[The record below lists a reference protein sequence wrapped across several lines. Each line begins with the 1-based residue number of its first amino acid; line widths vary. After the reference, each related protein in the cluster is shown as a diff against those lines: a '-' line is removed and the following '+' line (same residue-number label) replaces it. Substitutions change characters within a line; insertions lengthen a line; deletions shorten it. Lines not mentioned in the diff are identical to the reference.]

1 MKRKL
6 MTKTSLLALAMAAAL
21 SLAACG
27 ASSQSATA
35 TPAPTATPEA
45 ATPEASTAE
54 DGVSDDMGVAEVAEP
69 DSELSAMVDNIYE
82 AYPVELMMMQTTAID
97 LNDEAWLTYNTGLNA
112 EQAALVDA
120 GVKSESMTG
129 SQAYTLVLL
138 RVKDPADAQTIADA
152 MLENMDPARWVCVMA
167 DKMRVAT
174 FDDKVLFVMTSSELT
189 DIDALFDAVPGA
201 LGVEFSY
208 GKSADVAADD
218 AMVPSEE
225 EMNNPVA
232 G

>member
-1 MKRKL
+1 MKRNL
-6 MTKTSLLALAMAAAL
+6 TKTSLLALAMAAAI

-27 ASSQSATA
+27 ASSQSAVA
-35 TPAPTATPEA
+35 TPAPTATPE
-45 ATPEASTAE
+45 TSTAE
-54 DGVSDDMGVAEVAEP
+54 EGMTEEATPAETPAP
-69 DSELSAMVDNIYE
+69 DAELSAMVDSIYKV
-82 AYPVELMMMQTTAID
+82 YPVELMMMQTTAID
-97 LNDEAWLTYNTGLNA
+97 LNDEAWLTYNTGLSA
-112 EQAALVDA
+112 EQADLIAS

-138 RVKDPADAQTIADA
+138 RLKDAADAQTVADT
-152 MLENMDPARWVCVMA
+152 MLEKMDPARWVCVMA

-174 FDDKVLFVMTSSELT
+174 FDDKVLFVMTDSELT
-189 DIDALFDAVPGA
+189 DIDALFAAVPDA
-201 LGVEFSY
+201 LGVEFTY
-208 GKSADVAADD
+208 DKSADVAADD

>member
-1 MKRKL
+1 MKRIL
-6 MTKTSLLALAMAAAL
+6 LTKTSLLALTMAAAV

-35 TPAPTATPEA
+35 TPAPTATPEVA
-45 ATPEASTAE
+45 TAE
-54 DGVSDDMGVAEVAEP
+54 DGTGTDDMAATPAP
-69 DSELSAMVDNIYE
+69 DSELSAMVNSIYS
-82 AYPVELMMMQTTAID
+82 AYPVELMMMQTSAID
-97 LNDEAWLTYNTGLNA
+97 LNDEAWLTYNTGLDA

-138 RVKDPADAQTIADA
+138 RVKDPADAQTIADT
-152 MLENMDPARWVCVMA
+152 MLEKMDPARWVCVMA

-201 LGVEFSY
+201 LGVEFTY
-208 GKSADVAADD
+208 DRSADVAADD

>member
-1 MKRKL
+1 MKRNL
-6 MTKTSLLALAMAAAL
+6 LTKTSLLALAMAATV

-27 ASSQSATA
+27 ASSQSAVA
-35 TPAPTATPEA
+35 TPAPTATPE
-45 ATPEASTAE
+45 TSTAE
-54 DGVSDDMGVAEVAEP
+54 DGAVTEDVAGTATPAP
-69 DSELSAMVDNIYE
+69 DSELSAMVNSIYS

-97 LNDEAWLTYNTGLNA
+97 LNDEAWLTYNTGLDA

-138 RVKDPADAQTIADA
+138 RVKDPADAQTIADT
-152 MLENMDPARWVCVMA
+152 MLEKMDPARWVCVMA

-208 GKSADVAADD
+208 DKSADVAADD

>member
-1 MKRKL
+1 MKRNL

-27 ASSQSATA
+27 ASSQSTTA
-35 TPAPTATPEA
+35 TPAPTATPE
-45 ATPEASTAE
+45 TSTAE
-54 DGVSDDMGVAEVAEP
+54 DGAMTEDMGVAEVAEP
-69 DSELSAMVDNIYE
+69 DSELSAMVDSIYE

-97 LNDEAWLTYNTGLNA
+97 LNDEVWLTYNTGLSA
-112 EQAALVDA
+112 EEAALVDA

-138 RVKDPADAQTIADA
+138 RVKDAANAQTVADT
-152 MLENMDPARWVCVMA
+152 MLDKMDPARWVCVMA

-174 FDDKVLFVMTSSELT
+174 FDDKVLFVMTDSELT
-189 DIDALFDAVPGA
+189 DIDALFAAVPDA
-201 LGVEFSY
+201 LGVEFTY
-208 GKSADVAADD
+208 DKSADVAADD

>member
-1 MKRKL
+1 
-6 MTKTSLLALAMAAAL
+6 
-21 SLAACG
+21 
-27 ASSQSATA
+27 
-35 TPAPTATPEA
+35 
-45 ATPEASTAE
+45 
-54 DGVSDDMGVAEVAEP
+54 MGVAEVAEP
-69 DSELSAMVDNIYE
+69 DSELSAMVDSIYE

-97 LNDEAWLTYNTGLNA
+97 LNDETWLTYNTGLNA

-138 RVKDPADAQTIADA
+138 RVKDAADAQTIADA
-152 MLENMDPARWVCVMA
+152 MLDNMDPARWVCVMA

-201 LGVEFSY
+201 LGVEFTY
-208 GKSADVAADD
+208 DKSADVAAADS
-218 AMVPSEE
+218 MVPSEE

>member
-1 MKRKL
+1 MKRNL
-6 MTKTSLLALAMAAAL
+6 MTKTSLLALAMAAAI

-27 ASSQSATA
+27 ASSQSTTA
-35 TPAPTATPEA
+35 TPAPTAAPE
-45 ATPEASTAE
+45 TSTAE
-54 DGVSDDMGVAEVAEP
+54 DGAMTEDMGVAEVAEP
-69 DSELSAMVDNIYE
+69 DSELSAMVDSIYE

-97 LNDEAWLTYNTGLNA
+97 LDDEAWLTYNTGLSA
-112 EQAALVDA
+112 EEAALVDA

-138 RVKDPADAQTIADA
+138 RVKDAADAQTVADA

-174 FDDKVLFVMTSSELT
+174 FDDKVLFVMTDSELT
-189 DIDALFDAVPGA
+189 DIDALFAAVPDA
-201 LGVEFSY
+201 LGVEFTY
-208 GKSADVAADD
+208 DKSADVAADD
-218 AMVPSEE
+218 AMVPSQE

>member
-1 MKRKL
+1 MKRNL
-6 MTKTSLLALAMAAAL
+6 MTKTSLLALAMAAAI

-27 ASSQSATA
+27 ASSQSTTA
-35 TPAPTATPEA
+35 TPAPTATPE
-45 ATPEASTAE
+45 TSTAE
-54 DGVSDDMGVAEVAEP
+54 DGAMTEDMGVAEVAEP
-69 DSELSAMVDNIYE
+69 DSELSAMVDSIYE

-97 LNDEAWLTYNTGLNA
+97 LNDEVWLTYNTGLSA
-112 EQAALVDA
+112 EEAALVDA

-138 RVKDPADAQTIADA
+138 RVKDAADAQTVADT
-152 MLENMDPARWVCVMA
+152 MLDKMDPARWVCVMA

-174 FDDKVLFVMTSSELT
+174 FDDKVLFVMTDSELT
-189 DIDALFDAVPGA
+189 DIDALFAAVPDA
-201 LGVEFSY
+201 LGVEFTY
-208 GKSADVAADD
+208 DKSADVAADD
-218 AMVPSEE
+218 AMVPSQE

>member
-1 MKRKL
+1 MKRNL
-6 MTKTSLLALAMAAAL
+6 LTKTSLLALTMAAAV

-35 TPAPTATPEA
+35 TPAPTATPEV
-45 ATPEASTAE
+45 STAE

-69 DSELSAMVDNIYE
+69 DSELSAMVDSIYE

-97 LNDEAWLTYNTGLNA
+97 LNDEAWLTYNTGLDA

-138 RVKDPADAQTIADA
+138 RVKDPADAQTVADT
-152 MLENMDPARWVCVMA
+152 MLEKMDPARWVCVMA

-201 LGVEFSY
+201 LGVEFTY
-208 GKSADVAADD
+208 DKSADVAAADS
-218 AMVPSEE
+218 MVPSEE
-225 EMNNPVA
+225 EMNTPVA

>member
-1 MKRKL
+1 MKRNL
-6 MTKTSLLALAMAAAL
+6 TKTSLLALAMAAAI

-27 ASSQSATA
+27 ASSQSAVS
-35 TPAPTATPEA
+35 TPAPTATPE
-45 ATPEASTAE
+45 TSTAE
-54 DGVSDDMGVAEVAEP
+54 EGMTEEATPAETPAP
-69 DSELSAMVDNIYE
+69 DAELSAMVDRIYE

-97 LNDEAWLTYNTGLNA
+97 LNDEAWLTYNTGLSA
-112 EQAALVDA
+112 EQANLVDA

-138 RVKDPADAQTIADA
+138 RLKDAADAQTVADT
-152 MLENMDPARWVCVMA
+152 MLEKMDPTRWVCVMA

-174 FDDKVLFVMTSSELT
+174 FDDKVLFVMTDSELT

-201 LGVEFSY
+201 LGVEFTY
-208 GKSADVAADD
+208 DKSADVAADD

>member
-1 MKRKL
+1 MKRNL
-6 MTKTSLLALAMAAAL
+6 SSKTSLLALTMAVAV

-27 ASSQSATA
+27 ASSQSAVA
-35 TPAPTATPEA
+35 TPAPTTTPE
-45 ATPEASTAE
+45 TSTAE
-54 DGVSDDMGVAEVAEP
+54 DGVSDDMGVAEVPEP
-69 DSELSAMVDNIYE
+69 DSELSAMVDSIYE
-82 AYPVELMMMQTTAID
+82 AYPVELMMMQTSAID

-112 EQAALVDA
+112 GQAALVDA

-138 RVKDPADAQTIADA
+138 RVKDAADAQTVADA
-152 MLENMDPARWVCVMA
+152 MLEKMDPARWVCVMA
-167 DKMRVAT
+167 DKERVAT
-174 FDDKVLFVMTSSELT
+174 FDDKVLFVMTDSELT
-189 DIDALFDAVPGA
+189 DIDALFAAVPDA
-201 LGVEFSY
+201 LGVEFTY
-208 GKSADVAADD
+208 DKSAEVAADD

>member
-1 MKRKL
+1 MKRNL

-27 ASSQSATA
+27 ASSQS
-35 TPAPTATPEA
+35 TPAPTATPE
-45 ATPEASTAE
+45 TSTAE
-54 DGVSDDMGVAEVAEP
+54 DGAMTEDMGVAEVAEP
-69 DSELSAMVDNIYE
+69 DSELSAMVDSIYE

-97 LNDEAWLTYNTGLNA
+97 LNDEAWLTYNTGLSA
-112 EQAALVDA
+112 EEAALVDA

-138 RVKDPADAQTIADA
+138 RVKDAADAQTVADA

-174 FDDKVLFVMTSSELT
+174 FGDKVLFVMTDSELT
-189 DIDALFDAVPGA
+189 DIDALFAAVPDA
-201 LGVEFSY
+201 LGVEFTY
-208 GKSADVAADD
+208 DKSADVAADD

>member
-1 MKRKL
+1 MKRNL
-6 MTKTSLLALAMAAAL
+6 ITKTSLLALAMAAAL

-27 ASSQSATA
+27 ASSQSTTA
-35 TPAPTATPEA
+35 TPAPTATPE
-45 ATPEASTAE
+45 TSTAE

-69 DSELSAMVDNIYE
+69 DSELSAMVDSIYE

-97 LNDEAWLTYNTGLNA
+97 LDDEAWLTYNTGLSA
-112 EQAALVDA
+112 EEAALVDA

-138 RVKDPADAQTIADA
+138 RVKDAAYAQTVADA

-174 FDDKVLFVMTSSELT
+174 FGDKVLFVMTDSELT
-189 DIDALFDAVPGA
+189 DIDALFAAVPDA
-201 LGVEFSY
+201 LGVEFTY
-208 GKSADVAADD
+208 DKSADVAVDD
-218 AMVPSEE
+218 AMVPSQE

>member
-1 MKRKL
+1 MKRNL
-6 MTKTSLLALAMAAAL
+6 MTKTSLLALAMAAAV

-27 ASSQSATA
+27 ASSESATA
-35 TPAPTATPEA
+35 TPAPTATPE
-45 ATPEASTAE
+45 TSTAE

-69 DSELSAMVDNIYE
+69 DSELSAMVDSIYE
-82 AYPVELMMMQTTAID
+82 VYPVELMMMQTSAID

-138 RVKDPADAQTIADA
+138 RVKNADDAQTVADA

-174 FDDKVLFVMTSSELT
+174 FDDKVLFVMTDSELT
-189 DIDALFDAVPGA
+189 DIDALFAAVPDA
-201 LGVEFSY
+201 LGVEFTY
-208 GKSADVAADD
+208 DKSAEVAADD

>member
-1 MKRKL
+1 MKRNL
-6 MTKTSLLALAMAAAL
+6 LTKTSLLALTMAAAV

-27 ASSQSATA
+27 ASSQSTTA
-35 TPAPTATPEA
+35 TPAPTATPEV
-45 ATPEASTAE
+45 STAE
-54 DGVSDDMGVAEVAEP
+54 DSVSDDMGVAEVAEP
-69 DSELSAMVDNIYE
+69 DSELSAMVDSIYE

-97 LNDEAWLTYNTGLNA
+97 LNDETWLTYNTGLNA

-138 RVKDPADAQTIADA
+138 RVKDPADAQTVADT
-152 MLENMDPARWVCVMA
+152 MLEKMDPARWVCVMA

-201 LGVEFSY
+201 LGVEFTY
-208 GKSADVAADD
+208 DKSADVAAADS
-218 AMVPSEE
+218 MVPSEE

>member
-1 MKRKL
+1 MKRNL
-6 MTKTSLLALAMAAAL
+6 MTKTSLLALAMAAAV

-27 ASSQSATA
+27 ASSESATA
-35 TPAPTATPEA
+35 TPAPTATPE
-45 ATPEASTAE
+45 TSTAE

-69 DSELSAMVDNIYE
+69 DSELSAMVDSIYE

-97 LNDEAWLTYNTGLNA
+97 LNDEAWLTYNTGLSA

-138 RVKDPADAQTIADA
+138 RVKNADDAQTVADT
-152 MLENMDPARWVCVMA
+152 MLEKMDPARWVCVMA

-174 FDDKVLFVMTSSELT
+174 FDDKVLFVMTDSELT
-189 DIDALFDAVPGA
+189 DIDALFAAVPDA
-201 LGVEFSY
+201 LGVEFTY
-208 GKSADVAADD
+208 DKSAEVAADD
-218 AMVPSEE
+218 AVVPSEE

>member
-1 MKRKL
+1 MKRNL
-6 MTKTSLLALAMAAAL
+6 STKTTLLALAMAAAL

-27 ASSQSATA
+27 ASSQSTTA
-35 TPAPTATPEA
+35 TPAPTATPE
-45 ATPEASTAE
+45 TSTAE
-54 DGVSDDMGVAEVAEP
+54 DGAMAEDMAGTGTPAP
-69 DSELSAMVDNIYE
+69 DSELSAMVDSIYE
-82 AYPVELMMMQTTAID
+82 AYPVELMMMQTSAID

-138 RVKDPADAQTIADA
+138 RVKNADDTQTVADA

-174 FDDKVLFVMTSSELT
+174 FDDKVLFVMTDSELT
-189 DIDALFDAVPGA
+189 DIDALFAAVPDA
-201 LGVEFSY
+201 LGVEFTY
-208 GKSADVAADD
+208 DKSADVAADD

>member
-1 MKRKL
+1 MKRNL
-6 MTKTSLLALAMAAAL
+6 MTKTSLLALAMAAAV

-27 ASSQSATA
+27 ASSESATA
-35 TPAPTATPEA
+35 TPAPTATPE
-45 ATPEASTAE
+45 TSTAE

-69 DSELSAMVDNIYE
+69 DSELSAMVDSIYE
-82 AYPVELMMMQTTAID
+82 AYPVELMMMQTSAID
-97 LNDEAWLTYNTGLNA
+97 LNDEAWLTYNTGLDA

-138 RVKDPADAQTIADA
+138 RVKDAANAQTIADA
-152 MLENMDPARWVCVMA
+152 MLEKMDPARWVCVMA

-201 LGVEFSY
+201 LGVEFTY
-208 GKSADVAADD
+208 DKSADVAADD

>member
-1 MKRKL
+1 MKRNL
-6 MTKTSLLALAMAAAL
+6 MTKTSLLALAMAAAV

-27 ASSQSATA
+27 ASSESATA
-35 TPAPTATPEA
+35 TPAPTATPE
-45 ATPEASTAE
+45 TSTAE

-69 DSELSAMVDNIYE
+69 DSELSAMVDSIYE

-97 LNDEAWLTYNTGLNA
+97 LNDEAWLTYNTGLSA

-138 RVKDPADAQTIADA
+138 RVKNADDAQTVADT
-152 MLENMDPARWVCVMA
+152 MLEKMDPARWVCVMA

-174 FDDKVLFVMTSSELT
+174 FDDKVLFVMTDSELT
-189 DIDALFDAVPGA
+189 DIDALFAAVPDA
-201 LGVEFSY
+201 LGVEFTY
-208 GKSADVAADD
+208 DKSAEVAADD

>member
-1 MKRKL
+1 MKRNL
-6 MTKTSLLALAMAAAL
+6 MTKTSLLALAMAAAI

-27 ASSQSATA
+27 ASSQSTTA
-35 TPAPTATPEA
+35 TPAPTATPE
-45 ATPEASTAE
+45 TSTAE
-54 DGVSDDMGVAEVAEP
+54 DGAMTEDMGVAEVAEP
-69 DSELSAMVDNIYE
+69 DSELSAMVDSIYE

-97 LNDEAWLTYNTGLNA
+97 LNDEAWLTYNTGLSA
-112 EQAALVDA
+112 EEAALVDA

-138 RVKDPADAQTIADA
+138 RVKDAADAQTVADA

-174 FDDKVLFVMTSSELT
+174 FDDKVLFVMTDSELT
-189 DIDALFDAVPGA
+189 DIDALFAAVPDA
-201 LGVEFSY
+201 LGVEFTY
-208 GKSADVAADD
+208 DKSAEMAADD
-218 AMVPSEE
+218 AMVPSQE

>member
-1 MKRKL
+1 MKRNL

-27 ASSQSATA
+27 ASSQSTTA
-35 TPAPTATPEA
+35 TPAPTATPE
-45 ATPEASTAE
+45 TSTAE
-54 DGVSDDMGVAEVAEP
+54 DGAMTEDMGVAEVAEP
-69 DSELSAMVDNIYE
+69 DSELSAMVDSIYE

-97 LNDEAWLTYNTGLNA
+97 LNDETWLTYNTGLSA
-112 EQAALVDA
+112 EEAALVDA

-138 RVKDPADAQTIADA
+138 RVKDAADAQTVADA

-174 FDDKVLFVMTSSELT
+174 FDDKVLFVMTDSELT
-189 DIDALFDAVPGA
+189 DIDALFAAVPDA
-201 LGVEFSY
+201 LGVEFTY
-208 GKSADVAADD
+208 DKSADVAADD

>member
-1 MKRKL
+1 MKRNL
-6 MTKTSLLALAMAAAL
+6 STKTTLLALAMAAAL

-27 ASSQSATA
+27 ASSQSTTA
-35 TPAPTATPEA
+35 TPAPTATPE
-45 ATPEASTAE
+45 TSTAE
-54 DGVSDDMGVAEVAEP
+54 DGAMTEDMGVAEVAEP
-69 DSELSAMVDNIYE
+69 DSELSAMVDSIYE

-97 LNDEAWLTYNTGLNA
+97 LDDEAWLTYNTGLSA
-112 EQAALVDA
+112 EEAALVDA

-138 RVKDPADAQTIADA
+138 RVKNADDAQTVADT
-152 MLENMDPARWVCVMA
+152 MLEKMDPARWVCVMA

-174 FDDKVLFVMTSSELT
+174 FDDKVLFVMTDSELT
-189 DIDALFDAVPGA
+189 DIDALFAAVPDA
-201 LGVEFSY
+201 LGVEFTY
-208 GKSADVAADD
+208 DKSAEVAADD

>member
-1 MKRKL
+1 MKRNL

-27 ASSQSATA
+27 ASSQSTTA
-35 TPAPTATPEA
+35 TPAPTATPE
-45 ATPEASTAE
+45 TSTAE

-69 DSELSAMVDNIYE
+69 DSELSAMVDSIYE

-97 LNDEAWLTYNTGLNA
+97 LDDEAWLTYNTGLSA
-112 EQAALVDA
+112 EEAALVDA

-138 RVKDPADAQTIADA
+138 RVKDAANAQTVADT
-152 MLENMDPARWVCVMA
+152 MLDKMDPARWVCVMA

-174 FDDKVLFVMTSSELT
+174 FDDKVLFVMTDSELT
-189 DIDALFDAVPGA
+189 DIDALFAAVPDA
-201 LGVEFSY
+201 LGVEFTY
-208 GKSADVAADD
+208 DKSADVAADD
-218 AMVPSEE
+218 AMVPSQE

>member
-1 MKRKL
+1 MKRNL

-27 ASSQSATA
+27 ASSQSTTA
-35 TPAPTATPEA
+35 TPAPTATPE
-45 ATPEASTAE
+45 TSTAE

-69 DSELSAMVDNIYE
+69 DSELSAMVDSIYE

-97 LNDEAWLTYNTGLNA
+97 LNDEVWLTYNTGLSA
-112 EQAALVDA
+112 EEAALVDA

-138 RVKDPADAQTIADA
+138 RVKDAADAQTVADA
-152 MLENMDPARWVCVMA
+152 MLDKMDPARWVCVMA

-174 FDDKVLFVMTSSELT
+174 FDDKVLFVMTDSELT
-189 DIDALFDAVPGA
+189 DIDALFAAVPDA
-201 LGVEFSY
+201 LGVEFTY
-208 GKSADVAADD
+208 DKSADVAADD
-218 AMVPSEE
+218 AMVPSQE

>member
-1 MKRKL
+1 MKRNL
-6 MTKTSLLALAMAAAL
+6 TKTSLLALAMAAAI

-27 ASSQSATA
+27 ASSQSAVA
-35 TPAPTATPEA
+35 TPAPTATPE
-45 ATPEASTAE
+45 TSTAE
-54 DGVSDDMGVAEVAEP
+54 EGMTEEATPAETPAP
-69 DSELSAMVDNIYE
+69 DAELSAMVDRIYE

-97 LNDEAWLTYNTGLNA
+97 LNDEAWLTYNTGLSA
-112 EQAALVDA
+112 EQADLVA
-120 GVKSESMTG
+120 SGVKSESMTG

-138 RVKDPADAQTIADA
+138 RLKDAADAQTVADT
-152 MLENMDPARWVCVMA
+152 MLEKMDPARWVCVMA

-174 FDDKVLFVMTSSELT
+174 FDDKVLFVMTDSELT
-189 DIDALFDAVPGA
+189 DIDALFAAVPDA
-201 LGVEFSY
+201 LGVEFTY
-208 GKSADVAADD
+208 DKSADVAADD

>member
-1 MKRKL
+1 MKRNL

-27 ASSQSATA
+27 ASSQSTTA
-35 TPAPTATPEA
+35 TPAPTATPE
-45 ATPEASTAE
+45 TSTAE
-54 DGVSDDMGVAEVAEP
+54 DGAMTEDMGVAEVAEP
-69 DSELSAMVDNIYE
+69 DSELSAMVDSIYE

-97 LNDEAWLTYNTGLNA
+97 LDDEAWLTYNTGLSA
-112 EQAALVDA
+112 EEAALVDA

-138 RVKDPADAQTIADA
+138 RVKDAADAQTVADT
-152 MLENMDPARWVCVMA
+152 MLEKMDPARWVCVMA

-174 FDDKVLFVMTSSELT
+174 FDDKVLFVMTDSELT
-189 DIDALFDAVPGA
+189 DIDALFAAVPDA
-201 LGVEFSY
+201 LGVEFTY
-208 GKSADVAADD
+208 DKSADVAADD
-218 AMVPSEE
+218 AMVPSQE

>member
-1 MKRKL
+1 MKRNL
-6 MTKTSLLALAMAAAL
+6 LTKTSLLALTMAAAV

-35 TPAPTATPEA
+35 TPAPTATPEV
-45 ATPEASTAE
+45 STAE
-54 DGVSDDMGVAEVAEP
+54 DSVSDDMGVAEVAEP
-69 DSELSAMVDNIYE
+69 DSELSAMVDSIYE

-97 LNDEAWLTYNTGLNA
+97 LNDETWLTYNTGLNA

-138 RVKDPADAQTIADA
+138 RVKDAADAQTVADT
-152 MLENMDPARWVCVMA
+152 MLEKMDPARWVCVMA

-201 LGVEFSY
+201 LGVEFTY
-208 GKSADVAADD
+208 DKSADVAAADS
-218 AMVPSEE
+218 MVPSEE

>member
-35 TPAPTATPEA
+35 TPAPT

-208 GKSADVAADD
+208 DKSADVAADD

>member
-1 MKRKL
+1 MKRNL

-27 ASSQSATA
+27 ASSQSTTA
-35 TPAPTATPEA
+35 TPAPTATPE
-45 ATPEASTAE
+45 TSTAE
-54 DGVSDDMGVAEVAEP
+54 DGAMTEDMGVAEVAEP
-69 DSELSAMVDNIYE
+69 DSELSAMVDSIYE

-97 LNDEAWLTYNTGLNA
+97 LNDETWLTYNTGLSA
-112 EQAALVDA
+112 EKAALVDA

-138 RVKDPADAQTIADA
+138 RVKDAADAQTVADT
-152 MLENMDPARWVCVMA
+152 MLDKMDPARWVCVMA

-174 FDDKVLFVMTSSELT
+174 FDDKVLFVMTDSELT
-189 DIDALFDAVPGA
+189 DIDALFAAVPDA
-201 LGVEFSY
+201 LGVEFTY
-208 GKSADVAADD
+208 DKSADVAADD
-218 AMVPSEE
+218 AMVPSQE

>member
-1 MKRKL
+1 MKRNL
-6 MTKTSLLALAMAAAL
+6 TKTSLLALAMAAAI

-27 ASSQSATA
+27 ASSQSAVA
-35 TPAPTATPEA
+35 TPAPTATPE
-45 ATPEASTAE
+45 TSTAE
-54 DGVSDDMGVAEVAEP
+54 EGITEGMTPAETPAP
-69 DSELSAMVDNIYE
+69 DAELSAMVDSIYE

-97 LNDEAWLTYNTGLNA
+97 LNDEAWLTYNTGLSA
-112 EQAALVDA
+112 EQADLVA
-120 GVKSESMTG
+120 SGVKSESMTG

-138 RVKDPADAQTIADA
+138 RLKDAADAQTVADT
-152 MLENMDPARWVCVMA
+152 MLEKMDPARWVCVMA

-174 FDDKVLFVMTSSELT
+174 FDDKVLFVMTDSELT
-189 DIDALFDAVPGA
+189 DIDALFAAVPDA
-201 LGVEFSY
+201 LGVEFTY
-208 GKSADVAADD
+208 DKSADVAADD

>member
-1 MKRKL
+1 MKRNL

-27 ASSQSATA
+27 ASSQSTTA
-35 TPAPTATPEA
+35 TPDPTATPE
-45 ATPEASTAE
+45 TSTAE

-69 DSELSAMVDNIYE
+69 DSELSAMVDSIYE

-97 LNDEAWLTYNTGLNA
+97 LDDEAWLTYNTGLSA
-112 EQAALVDA
+112 EEAALVDA

-138 RVKDPADAQTIADA
+138 RVKDAADAQTVADA

-174 FDDKVLFVMTSSELT
+174 FDDKVLFVMTDSELT
-189 DIDALFDAVPGA
+189 DIDALFAAVPDA
-201 LGVEFSY
+201 LGVEFTY
-208 GKSADVAADD
+208 DKSADVAADD